1 MKYAIAIDIGGSGIK
16 YAVIDSGGNMHVE
29 SLKPIRSGRVLPTLK
44 GIIGELMDFSH
55 MHAKEIS
62 GIGIGVP
69 SVVDNGKVL
78 YANNLPEIDNLQ
90 LDVVLEEFQL
100 PVFVD
105 NDANLMGLGEV
116 RYGTAED
123 ISDAVFITVGTGI
136 GGALILNGQLYG
148 GYKNRGTELGFIILD
163 AQAEDCGM
171 KGSFEA
177 KASITALINDYKS
190 LFADNPAALPEYV
203 DGKYIVAKYLE
214 KEDHATTAMNRHF
227 HYMAAGIASLV
238 NIFAPQKVIIG
249 GGISEAGSFYCDS
262 IKKLVPNMAMK
273 ETCEYTSI
281 ESASLGNKAGCLG
294 AAAMVFTRC

>member
-1 MKYAIAIDIGGSGIK
+1 MKYAIAADIGGSGIK
-16 YAVIDSGGNMHVE
+16 YAVIDSRGNILFE
-29 SLKPIRSGRVLPTLK
+29 SLKPILPGRVLLTLK

-55 MHAKEIS
+55 MHAKGIC

-78 YANNLPEIDNLQ
+78 FANNLPEIDNLQ
-90 LDVVLEEFQL
+90 LDEVLEEFQL

-116 RYGTAED
+116 RYGTADD

-163 AQAEDCGM
+163 AHADDCGM

-177 KASITALINDYKS
+177 KASITALINDYRS
-190 LFADNPAALPEYV
+190 LNPAALPGDV

-214 KEDHATTAMNRHF
+214 KEAHATTAMNRHF

-262 IKKLVPNMAMK
+262 IKKLVPHMAMK

-281 ESASLGNKAGCLG
+281 EPASLGNKAGCLG
-294 AAAMVFTRC
+294 AAAMVFSRC